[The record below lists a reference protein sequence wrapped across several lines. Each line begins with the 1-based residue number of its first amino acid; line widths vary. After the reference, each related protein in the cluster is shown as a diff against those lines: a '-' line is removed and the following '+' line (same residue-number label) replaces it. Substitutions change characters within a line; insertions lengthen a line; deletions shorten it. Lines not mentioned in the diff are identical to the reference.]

1 MWPVR
6 GLYGPLPTE
15 DNTVRQAGT
24 DQLTIYGYV
33 TITNRGNSM
42 NKYSLR
48 ETRQQKQPQQ
58 HFYTQKK
65 TELLPYL
72 QQASDKWHNTDTI
85 QATYYGSVYTS
96 GSRRA
101 VSDIKR
107 R

>member
-1 MWPVR
+1 
-6 GLYGPLPTE
+6 
-15 DNTVRQAGT
+15 
-24 DQLTIYGYV
+24 
-33 TITNRGNSM
+33 M

-58 HFYTQKK
+58 HVYTKK
-65 TELLPYL
+65 TELLQYL
-72 QQASDKWHNTDTI
+72 EQASDKWHNTDTI

>member
-1 MWPVR
+1 MLQLQIVAIQWTNTPYVKH
-6 GLYGPLPTE
+6 
-15 DNTVRQAGT
+15 DNKSNLSNT
-24 DQLTIYGYV
+24 
-33 TITNRGNSM
+33 S
-42 NKYSLR
+42 
-48 ETRQQKQPQQ
+48 
-58 HFYTQKK
+58 TQK